1 MNPVYRECVFVAEGA
16 FALLDPR
23 TTESGHRDG
32 IRQND
37 LYVSV
42 GEREFMF
49 KGEVMP
55 QRQRKRRTRRSLV
68 LAVAT
73 VVALFTSVIAAVPAI
88 GAQDADASAIC
99 DGVAATIVLA
109 EPGLVNGTDGD
120 DVIVGSSGDD
130 IIRGLG
136 GNDTICG
143 GDGDDFI
150 LGSTGED
157 IIFGEGGDDDLVG
170 GPGEDIISGG
180 DGDDLIRGGKGADLV
195 SGDAGA
201 DTINAGQGLDSASGG
216 DGDDLLRGGVG
227 SDVLNGDDGDDRL
240 AGGKANDLLRG
251 GAGDDE
257 LVGGN
262 GPSDELSG
270 GGGAD
275 TCIDRGSNTTL
286 RGCDPDF
293 ELTVLHV
300 NDTHSHLS
308 PDSGDLELPGGET
321 RVSIGGFPSVVARID
336 ELAAAN
342 ADSNVVKIH
351 AGDAI
356 TGTLFFS
363 LFEGEADAALLN
375 EACFDIF
382 ALGNHEFDNGDQGL
396 ADFLADLGAS
406 PDCSTTTVAANV
418 VPAPG
423 TPLNV
428 SGVIPF
434 QPYEIIDYGDDQ
446 VAYVGIDIAG
456 KTQNSSSPLPT
467 TQFLDEV
474 ETAQA
479 VVDELTSEGI
489 DKIVLVTHIGL
500 DNDLDLASMVSG
512 VDVIVGGDSHSL
524 LGDFEDLGLNPV
536 DQYPVRTS
544 NADGDPTCVVQAW
557 EFSAVVGEL
566 QVNFDE
572 DGVVT
577 SCAGTPH
584 LILGDTFE
592 REPEEDA
599 DREPLVG
606 DELQAVLDFIDE
618 TPELSVVTPDADAQ
632 AVLDGF
638 SEQVDALSAISI
650 GEVTEDLCL
659 TRIPGEARSA
669 ICDPEDT
676 AVNGGDIQ
684 QLVAEAF
691 HVRAF
696 ESDFSLQNAGG
707 VRIDIPAGP
716 ITIAD
721 VFELLPFANT
731 LVNLEMTGVEVE
743 AVLEEALAFA
753 IDPDGSTGAYPYAAG
768 LRWDVD
774 LTAADG
780 ERISNLEFE
789 ESDGV
794 WVPFDNTRTYTVAT
808 NDFIAAGR
816 DGYVTFGEVTDD
828 GRSEDTFI
836 DYAQAFIDY
845 IEQDVDGVLSP
856 LPTEQYST
864 QSIVALPVG

>member
-1 MNPVYRECVFVAEGA
+1 MSEGHTMSQ
-16 FALLDPR
+16 P
-23 TTESGHRDG
+23 
-32 IRQND
+32 N
-37 LYVSV
+37 
-42 GEREFMF
+42 
-49 KGEVMP
+49 
-55 QRQRKRRTRRSLV
+55 QRRGARRPLF
-68 LAVAT
+68 LCVAT
-73 VVALFTSVIAAVPAI
+73 VVALFTSVIAAIPAV
-88 GAQDADASAIC
+88 GAQDTTTTLFC
-99 DGVAATIVLA
+99 DGLEATIVLDG
-109 EPGLVNGTDGD
+109 PGLINGTEGD
-120 DVIVGSSGDD
+120 DVIVGSTGDD

-136 GNDTICG
+136 GDDTICA
-143 GDGDDFI
+143 GDGDDFV

-157 IIFGEGGDDDLVG
+157 IIFGEAGEDDLVG
-170 GPGEDIISGG
+170 GPGEDIVSGG
-180 DGDDLIRGGKGADLV
+180 DGDDFIRSGRDADLV
-195 SGDAGA
+195 SGDAGD
-201 DTINAGQGLDSASGG
+201 DTINAGHGPDVASGG

-227 SDVLNGDDGDDRL
+227 ADLLNGGDGDDRL
-240 AGGKANDLLRG
+240 AGGKANDLVRG

-262 GPSDELSG
+262 GPSDVLRG
-270 GGGAD
+270 GSGAD
-275 TCIDRGSNTTL
+275 TCVDRGSSTDL
-286 RGCDPDF
+286 AGCEPDF

-300 NDTHSHLS
+300 NDHHSHLD

-321 RVSIGGFPSVVARID
+321 RVSIGGFPSVVAKID
-336 ELAAAN
+336 ELAEEN
-342 ADSNVVKIH
+342 ADGNVVKIH

-363 LFEGEADAALLN
+363 LFEGEADAALMN

-396 ADFLADLGAS
+396 ANFLRDLRSG

-423 TPLNV
+423 TPLNQ
-428 SGVIPF
+428 SGFVPF
-434 QPYEIIDYGDDQ
+434 QPYEIISYGDDQ

-467 TQFLDEV
+467 TEFLDEV

-479 VVDELTSEGI
+479 VVDELTADGI

-544 NADGDPTCVVQAW
+544 NADGEPTCVVQAW

-584 LILGDTFE
+584 LLLGDTFE
-592 REPEEDA
+592 REPSEDA
-599 DREPLVG
+599 DREPLAG
-606 DELQAVLDFIDE
+606 EELQAVLDFIDE

-632 AVLDGF
+632 AILDGF
-638 SEQVDALSAISI
+638 SEQVDELSAISI
-650 GEVTEDLCL
+650 GEATEDLCL
-659 TRIPGEARSA
+659 ERIPGQGRSA
-669 ICDPEDT
+669 ICDVEDT

-684 QLVAEAF
+684 QLVTEAF

-696 ESDFSLQNAGG
+696 ESDFALQNAGG
-707 VRIDIPAGP
+707 VRVDIPAGDVS
-716 ITIAD
+716 IAD

-731 LVNLEMTGVEVE
+731 IVNLEMTGVEVE
-743 AVLEEALAFA
+743 AVLEEAITFA

-774 LTAADG
+774 LTAPEG
-780 ERISNLEFE
+780 ERISNLEFDE
-789 ESDGV
+789 DGE
-794 WVPFDNTRTYTVAT
+794 WVPFDNTATYTVAT
-808 NDFIAAGR
+808 NSFIASGQ
-816 DGYVTFGEVTDD
+816 DGYITFGEVTDD
-828 GRSEDTFI
+828 GRSEDTLI

-845 IEQDVDGVLSP
+845 IEQDAEGVLSP
-856 LPTEQYST
+856 LPIEQYST
-864 QSIVALPVG
+864 QSIVLADEG

>member
-1 MNPVYRECVFVAEGA
+1 MSRQGRHRVRRPL
-16 FALLDPR
+16 ALC
-23 TTESGHRDG
+23 
-32 IRQND
+32 I
-37 LYVSV
+37 
-42 GEREFMF
+42 
-49 KGEVMP
+49 
-55 QRQRKRRTRRSLV
+55 
-68 LAVAT
+68 AT
-73 VVALFTSVIAAVPAI
+73 VVALFTSVIAAVPTI
-88 GAQDADASAIC
+88 GAQDDLQTVFC
-99 DGVAATIVLA
+99 DGREATIVLDG
-109 EPGLVNGTDGD
+109 PGLVNGTEGD
-120 DVIVGSSGDD
+120 DVIVGSPGDD
-130 IIRGLG
+130 TIRGLG

-157 IIFGEGGDDDLVG
+157 VIFGDAGNDDLVG
-170 GPGEDIISGG
+170 GPDADIIFGG
-180 DGDDLIRGGKGADLV
+180 DGDDFIRSGKGADLV
-195 SGDAGA
+195 MGDAGA
-201 DTINAGQGLDSASGG
+201 DTINAGQGDDVISGN

-227 SDVLNGDDGDDRL
+227 VDLLNGDDGNDRL
-240 AGGKANDLLRG
+240 AGGGANDLLRG
-251 GAGDDE
+251 GPGDDD

-262 GPSDELSG
+262 GVSDDLRG
-270 GGGAD
+270 GLGTD
-275 TCIDRGSNTTL
+275 ICTDRGSNTEI
-286 RGCDPDF
+286 RNCEPDF

-300 NDTHSHLS
+300 NDHHSHLS

-321 RVSIGGFPSVVARID
+321 RVSIGGFPSVVAKLD
-336 ELAAAN
+336 ELSEATEGG
-342 ADSNVVKIH
+342 NVVKIH

-363 LFEGEADAALLN
+363 LFEGEADAALMN

-396 ADFLADLGAS
+396 ANFLGDLRSGD
-406 PDCSTTTVAANV
+406 DCSTTTVAANV
-418 VPAPG
+418 IPAFG
-423 TPLNV
+423 TPLNQ
-428 SGVIPF
+428 SGFIPF
-434 QPYEIIDYGDDQ
+434 QPYEIINYGDAQ

-467 TQFLDEV
+467 TQFLDEID
-474 ETAQA
+474 TAQA
-479 VVDELTSEGI
+479 VVDELTANGI
-489 DKIVLVTHIGL
+489 NKIVLVTHIGL

-544 NADGDPTCVVQAW
+544 NADGDPTCIVQAW

-577 SCAGTPH
+577 SCDGTPH

-606 DELQAVLDFIDE
+606 DELQAILDYIDE

-638 SEQVDALSAISI
+638 SEQVEELSAIAI
-650 GEVTEDLCL
+650 GEATEDLCL
-659 TRIPGEARSA
+659 ERIPGEGRSA
-669 ICDPEDT
+669 FCDVSDT

-684 QLVAEAF
+684 QLVTEAF
-691 HVRAF
+691 RVRAF
-696 ESDFSLQNAGG
+696 ESDFALQNAGG
-707 VRIDIPAGP
+707 VRIDVPAGEVS
-716 ITIAD
+716 IAD

-731 LVNLEMTGVEVE
+731 IVNLEMTGVEVE
-743 AVLEEALAFA
+743 AVLEEAISFA

-768 LRWDVD
+768 LRWDID
-774 LTAADG
+774 LTAPEG
-780 ERISNLEFE
+780 ERISNLEFDE
-789 ESDGV
+789 GGV
-794 WVPFDNTRTYTVAT
+794 WVPFDNTATYTVAT
-808 NDFIAAGR
+808 NSFIASGQ
-816 DGYVTFGEVTDD
+816 DGYITFGEVTED
-828 GRSEDTFI
+828 GRSEDTLI

-845 IEQDVDGVLSP
+845 IEQDVDGVIAP
-856 LPTEQYST
+856 LPIEQYST
-864 QSIVALPVG
+864 QSFVAAEG

>member
-1 MNPVYRECVFVAEGA
+1 MTKEMTLF
-16 FALLDPR
+16 
-23 TTESGHRDG
+23 
-32 IRQND
+32 
-37 LYVSV
+37 
-42 GEREFMF
+42 
-49 KGEVMP
+49 
-55 QRQRKRRTRRSLV
+55 RQRSKKPIGAAAVTAALMASV
-68 LAVAT
+68 LAVGP
-73 VVALFTSVIAAVPAI
+73 AV
-88 GAQDADASAIC
+88 GAQDASDVPLC
-99 DGVAATIVLA
+99 NGLEATIVLEA
-109 EPGLVNGTDGD
+109 PGAVDGTDGD
-120 DVIVGSSGDD
+120 DVIVGSDGDD
-130 IIRGLG
+130 LIRGLG
-136 GNDTICG
+136 GNDTICAGDGDDFVLGSNGEDAIFGEGGSDDLVGGPGSDTVYG

-150 LGSTGED
+150 RAGKGA
-157 IIFGEGGDDDLVG
+157 DLADGQAGADTVNAG
-170 GPGEDIISGG
+170 QGPDVATGG
-180 DGDDLIRGGKGADLV
+180 DGDDLVRGGTGADLV
-195 SGDAGA
+195 SGAA
-201 DTINAGQGLDSASGG
+201 
-216 DGDDLLRGGVG
+216 
-227 SDVLNGDDGDDRL
+227 GDDRVV
-240 AGGKANDLLRG
+240 GGGGNDTVRG
-251 GAGDDE
+251 GAGDDD

-262 GPSDELSG
+262 GPSDLLIG
-270 GGGAD
+270 GGGID
-275 TCIDRGSNTTL
+275 LCTDRGANTTL
-286 RGCDPDF
+286 QGCDSDF
-293 ELTVLHV
+293 NLTVLHI
-300 NDTHSHLS
+300 NDPHSHLD

-321 RVSIGGFPSVVARID
+321 RVSIGGFPSVVAKID
-336 ELAAAN
+336 ELSEEN
-342 ADSNVVKIH
+342 ARGNVVKVH

-363 LFEGEADAALLN
+363 LFEGEADAALMN

-396 ADFLADLGAS
+396 ADFLDFLGS
-406 PDCSTTTVAANV
+406 DPSTCETTTVAANV
-418 VPAPG
+418 VPAEG
-423 TPLNV
+423 TPLFPT
-428 SGVIPF
+428 SGDVAF
-434 QPYEIIDYGDDQ
+434 EPYEIIEYGDEQ

-456 KTQNSSSPLPT
+456 KTQNSSSPLET

-479 VVDELTSEGI
+479 VVDELTADGI

-512 VDVIVGGDSHSL
+512 VDVIVGGDSHTL
-524 LGDFEDLGLNPV
+524 LGDFADLGLNTAGE
-536 DQYPVRTS
+536 YPIRTV
-544 NADGDPTCVVQAW
+544 NADGDPVCVVQAW

-566 QVNFDE
+566 QVSFDA
-572 DGVVT
+572 DGVVNN
-577 SCAGTPH
+577 CAGTPH

-592 REPEEDA
+592 REPSEDA

-638 SEQVDALSAISI
+638 SEQVEALSAVAI
-650 GEVTEDLCL
+650 GTVTEDLCL
-659 TRIPGEARSA
+659 ERIPGQGRSA
-669 ICDPEDT
+669 LCDVADT

-684 QLVAEAF
+684 QLVTEAF

-696 ESDFSLQNAGG
+696 ESDFALQNAGG

-753 IDPDGSTGAYPYAAG
+753 LDPDGSTGAYPYAAG

-774 LTAADG
+774 LTAAEG

-789 ESDGV
+789 EDGE

-808 NDFIAAGR
+808 NDFIAGGR
-816 DGYVTFGEVTDD
+816 DGYVTFGEVTND
-828 GRSEDTFI
+828 GRVEDTLI

-845 IEQDVDGVLSP
+845 IEQDAGGVLSP
-856 LPTEQYST
+856 LPIEQYST
-864 QSIVALPVG
+864 QSIVVGEG